1 MEEQQTKICPLCAE
15 TGKAA
20 AKLCPHCRSDLRRSA
35 IRIDVAPWLIWPLL
49 LLFFC
54 GALVV
59 FYRVVYPWQDF
70 ASCRNQVVV
79 SSSSM
84 QFGTGER
91 GRYVTTVG
99 TVKNDSDYGWKDVQ
113 IEVRYFNQE
122 GKLIDVGIQFISDV
136 IIQPHSESAF
146 RVRTIADQPES
157 LYASHTVSVR
167 TAKDIRRW
175 P

>member
-1 MEEQQTKICPLCAE
+1 
-15 TGKAA
+15 
-20 AKLCPHCRSDLRRSA
+20 
-35 IRIDVAPWLIWPLL
+35 
-49 LLFFC
+49 
-54 GALVV
+54 
-59 FYRVVYPWQDF
+59 
-70 ASCRNQVVV
+70 
-79 SSSSM
+79 M